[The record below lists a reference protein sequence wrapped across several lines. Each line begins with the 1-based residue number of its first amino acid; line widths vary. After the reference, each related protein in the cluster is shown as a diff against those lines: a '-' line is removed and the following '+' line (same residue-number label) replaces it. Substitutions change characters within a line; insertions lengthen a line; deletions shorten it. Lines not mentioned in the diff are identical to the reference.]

1 LGIRYM
7 DTNYNIFR
15 PNAASR
21 LDFQLLASENFG
33 LSGVIASEATQS
45 RERATRLWFRDC
57 FGAHSGASQ

>member
-33 LSGVIASEATQS
+33 LAKEGMST
-45 RERATRLWFRDC
+45 RATTNRRKY
-57 FGAHSGASQ
+57 